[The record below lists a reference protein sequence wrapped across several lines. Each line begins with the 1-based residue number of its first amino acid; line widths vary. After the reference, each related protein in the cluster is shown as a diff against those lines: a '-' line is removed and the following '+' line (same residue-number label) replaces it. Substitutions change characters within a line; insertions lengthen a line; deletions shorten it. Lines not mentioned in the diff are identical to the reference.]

1 MLSPPPPPML
11 VNELVIFGQTL
22 QFPPDLVI
30 IGQKKKTFRLNSK
43 KEKIGT
49 ICLIVLFCLNWSYFV
64 SFGQICLFQSYLLI
78 FCAIYGTF
86 LVGQSSFLNGQ
97 SSTKS
102 VKLVKIVNAP

>member
-30 IGQKKKTFRLNSK
+30 IGKKKKTFRLNLK

-64 SFGQICLFQSYLLI
+64 SFGQICLFQSYFAHIMCHLWYLFSWSI
-78 FCAIYGTF
+78 ILFNWSVIHQIGK
-86 LVGQSSFLNGQ
+86 VGQNY
-97 SSTKS
+97 
-102 VKLVKIVNAP
+102 